1 MKKVFNKIDAK
12 GTILGFVKT
21 KPFVASSTDK
31 NSPIKTS
38 YLGTAVFY
46 NFKIKPFNYE
56 TLAGERIEI
65 KKGIVIDTVLFSV
78 SQSKNIV
85 TTPIQGRDGTVKE
98 YISMGDYSI
107 SIEGKIVSRNNDY
120 PADEVNELIQIL
132 NSPVSIKIISEFL
145 SFFGI
150 HESVV
155 ENYDFP
161 QMEGFRNTQEFSISL
176 LSDTP
181 VELQTDEF

>member
-12 GTILGFVKT
+12 GTVLGYVKT
-21 KPFVASSTDK
+21 KPFVPTSTDK

-38 YLGTAVFY
+38 YLGTAVFS
-46 NFKIKPFNYE
+46 NLEIKPFNYE

-65 KKGIVIDTVLFSV
+65 KKGIIVDTVLFSV

-98 YISMGDYSI
+98 YISMGDYDI
-107 SIEGKIVSRNNDY
+107 SIEGKIVSQNNDF
-120 PADEVNELIQIL
+120 PEDDVNELIQIL
-132 NSPVSIKIISEFL
+132 NAPVAIKIISEFL
-145 SFFGI
+145 AFFGI

-161 QMEGFRNTQEFSISL
+161 QMEGFRNEQSFSISL